1 MSTDNGIIQLMS
13 DETNTENKDMERTAR
28 GEQAPAI
35 PAVTLLPG
43 QRLLKNGA
51 VYDEQRSRIVANNP
65 ALNPHAITKENTY
78 KYHELRHDRSQA
90 AIQRGMIAGA
100 DRRDIDGSIEAI
112 AEAQTH
118 IAVNE
123 MAGRASTEAAR
134 FLFTA
139 AGIMPD
145 RKGESDNTTAR
156 DIGRGIADVLC
167 RLLQDNGSF
176 IAENDI
182 IDGEIVGNG
191 NDPAPESE

>member
-1 MSTDNGIIQLMS
+1 MS

-51 VYDEQRSRIVANNP
+51 VFDEERGRIVANNP
-65 ALNPHAITKENTY
+65 ALNPHAITKETTQH
-78 KYHELRHDRSQA
+78 YHELKRERVQA
-90 AIQRGMIAGA
+90 AVQQGIIAGA
-100 DRRDIDGSIEAI
+100 DRRTIDASIGAI
-112 AEAQTH
+112 TEAQTH
-118 IAVNE
+118 IALNE

-134 FLFTA
+134 FVFQV
-139 AGIMPD
+139 AGFMPD
-145 RKGESDNTTAR
+145 RKGESDNTTVR

-167 RLLQDNGSF
+167 QLLQDNTHF

>member
-1 MSTDNGIIQLMS
+1 MTDQIDNKKQDVIQ
-13 DETNTENKDMERTAR
+13 TVR
-28 GEQAPAI
+28 GDDAPAI

-51 VYDEQRSRIVANNP
+51 VMGADGKFVANIP
-65 ALNPHAITKENTY
+65 ALNPHAITKETTQH
-78 KYHELRHDRSQA
+78 YHELRRERVQEA
-90 AIQRGMIAGA
+90 VQKGIIAGA
-100 DRRDIDGSIEAI
+100 DRRDIDASIGAI
-112 AEAQTH
+112 TEAQTH
-118 IAVNE
+118 IALNE

-134 FLFTA
+134 FVFQV
-139 AGIMPD
+139 AGFMPD
-145 RKGESDNTTAR
+145 RKGESDNNTAR

-167 RLLQDNGSF
+167 QLLQDNTHF

>member
-1 MSTDNGIIQLMS
+1 MTDNT
-13 DETNTENKDMERTAR
+13 DTENTEQIPTAR
-28 GEQAPAI
+28 VDDAPAI

-51 VYDEQRSRIVANNP
+51 VFDEERGRIVANNP
-65 ALNPHAITKENTY
+65 ALNPHAITKETTQH
-78 KYHELRHDRSQA
+78 YHELKRERVQA
-90 AIQRGMIAGA
+90 AVQQGIIAGA
-100 DRRDIDGSIEAI
+100 DRRTIDASIGAI
-112 AEAQTH
+112 TEAQTH
-118 IAVNE
+118 IALNE

-134 FLFTA
+134 FVFQV
-139 AGIMPD
+139 AGFMPGKAEQAD
-145 RKGESDNTTAR
+145 STAR

-167 RLLQDNGSF
+167 QLLQDNTHF

>member
-1 MSTDNGIIQLMS
+1 MLFRS
-13 DETNTENKDMERTAR
+13 TAR

-51 VYDEQRSRIVANNP
+51 VFDEERHVIVGNHP
-65 ALNPHAITKENTY
+65 TLNPHAITKETTAHF
-78 KYHELRHDRSQA
+78 HELKRERVQA
-90 AIQRGMIAGA
+90 AVQQGIIQGA
-100 DRRDIDGSIEAI
+100 QRRDIDASIGAI
-112 AEAQTH
+112 TEAQTH
-118 IAVNE
+118 IALNE

-134 FLFTA
+134 FVFQV
-139 AGIMPD
+139 AGFMPD
-145 RKGESDNTTAR
+145 RKGETDNTTAR

-167 RLLQDNGSF
+167 RLLQDNSSF